1 MNDCASLL
9 YTALPCPS
17 QRLQSRMAG
26 LQVAECDFA
35 AAVGPDGHAFLL
47 PRDSLLLRVLPCPSA
62 PSPVGLIYL
71 HFPRKNRLSA
81 GIFHE
86 PEQHVPVSQG
96 SVLVDMCPPGRA
108 FYRRARVQEIEQI
121 PDVVLSKASPVID
134 GPFRAHESTAAV
146 LAEVSFPA
154 VRAYMPVADEPFRV
168 AVRAF
173 RRLRIV
179 YHLDRLI
186 SPSAVF
192 VSSKCRKSRTDHAR
206 YFREFRNPRKWEY
219 R

>member
-1 MNDCASLL
+1 MPVSATSESDGRPSGRRMRLCHCCRSRWPC
-9 YTALPCPS
+9 LPSATRFPS
-17 QRLQSRMAG
+17 S
-26 LQVAECDFA
+26 
-35 AAVGPDGHAFLL
+35 
-47 PRDSLLLRVLPCPSA
+47 SCPSA
-62 PSPVGLIYL
+62 SSPVGLVYL

-96 SVLVDMCPPGRA
+96 SVLVDMFPPGRA

-134 GPFRAHESTAAV
+134 GPFRAHESTAAF

-192 VSSKCRKSRTDHAR
+192 VSSKCRKSGTDHAR